1 MLARDGEDDQ
11 MLLARWQGY
20 VRDRMKPCWE
30 IDFCP
35 FGPLVEEYPLLP
47 WTVEPVKSTHE
58 ELTQRIE
65 EFSCDSCGR
74 GDDVEAWVIDGWRGD
89 IERLAPATEPETIP
103 RVFLTA
109 SCKVFGHMC
118 PVYFLAEKHTET
130 DNIRSNTR
138 HVPPALAIRVARR
151 DNYACQI
158 CGKTLLDKD
167 IEFDHIIPL
176 ARGGVTKESNLRVTC
191 QPCNR
196 AKGKKPDHACS

>member
-1 MLARDGEDDQ
+1 M
-11 MLLARWQGY
+11 
-20 VRDRMKPCWE
+20 
-30 IDFCP
+30 
-35 FGPLVEEYPLLP
+35 
-47 WTVEPVKSTHE
+47 
-58 ELTQRIE
+58 
-65 EFSCDSCGR
+65 
-74 GDDVEAWVIDGWRGD
+74 IDGWRGD